1 MKKQKTL
8 RALLATLLL
17 VVMLVIN
24 VPVFAATPTGS
35 ITLTKMESGATIT
48 VYKIAD
54 FNVDADGQP
63 TYPTYRWV
71 AGVDSWM
78 QTNYPAYKNTDTE
91 GARGFENAADK
102 EAVYGA
108 ITAAIRTADSG
119 LSLSALTDVSIADGG
134 EKEKVIS
141 NLSVGTYLVVIEGAD
156 RIYQPIVRNVGLKTG
171 TSGWEIDTAY
181 LNVDAEAKSA
191 PVSITKTVNDN
202 DVNTA
207 EEVTYT
213 ILADVPKYPDGA
225 ISQKFVISDK
235 LPSSMSL
242 KAGSIVVTKIAQDD
256 SETAMTEG
264 SGYTSVADAAKTF
277 ALDFTYSAIKGAK
290 SIKVVYNASLNP
302 DATTT
307 IYGSNLNEAF
317 LDYSNDPYVASSSK
331 TVELTEKPDVK
342 TYGFNI
348 QKTNGTSNL
357 PGAEFKVYQNEADTA
372 ALKFTAVAGETGVY
386 YYDPNGTVEVLQG
399 NTDGKIEVRGLDS
412 GTYYVE
418 ETKAPSKADGADADY
433 NKLPG
438 KTAVV
443 VGTNSVETKEIRNK
457 TGFQLPVTG
466 GMGTV
471 IFTVAGIAFI
481 VVGAAIVISK
491 KRGSKN

>member
-8 RALLATLLL
+8 RALLATVLL

-78 QTNYPAYKNTDTE
+78 QTKYPTYANTDAE
-91 GARGFENAADK
+91 GARGFENATDK
-102 EAVYGA
+102 TEVYGA

-141 NLSVGTYLVVIEGAD
+141 GLSIGTYLVVIEGAD
-156 RIYQPIVRNVGLKTG
+156 RVYQPIVRNVGLKEG
-171 TSGWEIDTAY
+171 TSGWEIDTEN
-181 LNVDAEAKSA
+181 LNVDVEAKST
-191 PVSITKTVNDN
+191 PVSITKTASGDH
-202 DVNTA
+202 DVNTT

-213 ILADVPKYPDGA
+213 ITADVPKYPDGA
-225 ISQKFVISDK
+225 ISHKFVISDK

-242 KAGSIVVTKIAQDD
+242 KEGSIVVTKIAQDN
-256 SETAMTEG
+256 TRTPMTEG
-264 SGYTSVADAAKTF
+264 TGYSPVADADKGDRTF
-277 ALDFTYSAIKGAK
+277 ALDFTYSAIEGAK
-290 SIKVVYNASLNP
+290 SVEVVYIASLNP
-302 DATTT
+302 DASTT

-348 QKTNGTSNL
+348 QKKDGSDNNL
-357 PGAEFKVYQNEADTA
+357 PGAEFKVYDSNAADAT
-372 ALKFTAVAGETGVY
+372 ALKFRAVAGQTGVY
-386 YYDPNGTVEVLQG
+386 YYDPAGTVEVLQG
-399 NTDGKIEVRGLDS
+399 NTDGKIEVRGLAS

-418 ETKAPSKADGADADY
+418 ETKAPDGDY

-438 KTAVV
+438 KTTVV
-443 VGTNSVETKEIRNK
+443 VGTDAVKTQTIVNK
-457 TGFQLPVTG
+457 KGFQLPITG

-471 IFTVAGIAFI
+471 LFTVAGIAFI

-491 KRGSKN
+491 KRSSKN